1 MGYSFTPPTDDTKGL
16 RFLYNTVLGRTAL
29 KLLCAPW
36 LSKLCGAFLSSRMSK
51 FLISPFLKNNNIDV
65 SEYFCD
71 GFNSFNDC
79 FTRKIRPDRRKFDKT
94 PSALVSPCD
103 AYLSAYKIT
112 NDAVFNIKNSTYSL
126 ETLLKDPAAAKR
138 FSNGVCLVFRLC
150 VNHYHRY
157 SFFDGGE
164 IIGNKFIKGI
174 LHTVRPIAL
183 EKTPVFCENSREV
196 TYIKTDNFGTAA
208 QIEVGAMLVGRIK
221 NFVTEGRIERG
232 SEKGMFLYGGSTVV
246 LIFESERVSIDNS
259 IFSATR
265 DGLEL
270 SVKMGERIGSA
281 QVTAE

>member
-1 MGYSFTPPTDDTKGL
+1 MDYSFIPPTDDTKGL
-16 RFLYNTVLGRTAL
+16 RFLYNTVLGRAVL

-36 LSKLCGAFLSSRMSK
+36 LSRLCGAFLSSRASV
-51 FLISPFLKNNNIDV
+51 FLIAPFLKSNNIDT

-71 GFNSFNDC
+71 EFNSFNDC
-79 FTRKIRPDRRKFDKT
+79 FTRKIRPGRREFDKNPT
-94 PSALVSPCD
+94 ALVAPCD

-112 NDAVFNIKNSTYSL
+112 DGATFNIKNSVYNL
-126 ETLLKDPAAAKR
+126 KRLLDDSTAAKR

-164 IIGNKFIKGI
+164 ITGNKFINGS

-196 TYIKTDNFGTAA
+196 TYIKTDNFGNAA
-208 QIEVGAMLVGRIK
+208 QIEVGAMLVGKIK
-221 NFVTEGRIERG
+221 NFITTGRVERG
-232 SEKGMFLYGGSTVV
+232 EEKGMFLYGGSTVV
-246 LIFESERVSIDNS
+246 LIFESGKVDIDDS
-259 IFSATR
+259 IFAATQN
-265 DGLEL
+265 GLEL

-281 QVTAE
+281 QKDL